1 MNLVKAK
8 WHSFTLSS
16 GILPLAAS
24 VKGLRACLLL
34 GPDAGG
40 VGRFTVTAALT
51 KKSCKMQ
58 LNNQLWLMFF
68 FLS

>member
-34 GPDAGG
+34 GPDAG
-40 VGRFTVTAALT
+40 VGWFTVTAALH
-51 KKSCKMQ
+51 SHY
-58 LNNQLWLMFF
+58 LVNSVWA
-68 FLS
+68 